1 MLGRSAGLERDT
13 FVLTIVVATTILT
26 AMASKI
32 AQQLKQESPFSSME
46 QEVFLGMRL
55 AAARLLDPW
64 ATFLKSTAKLTSV
77 QYNVLRVLRG
87 SHPAKL
93 ACGDLGDRL
102 IARDPD
108 ITRLVDR
115 LGRRGLVK
123 RSPGRKDR
131 RVIEVAITDK
141 GLGVLRELDAHVE
154 RMPKA
159 LLGHLGGERLRQL
172 RRLLEAV
179 ISGRGTFP

>member
-1 MLGRSAGLERDT
+1 MT
-13 FVLTIVVATTILT
+13 
-26 AMASKI
+26 SKI
-32 AQQLKQESPFSSME
+32 ARELKQKGSFSSVE
-46 QEVFLGMRL
+46 QEVFLGLRL

-64 ATFLKSTAKLTSV
+64 ATFLKTTAQLTPI

-87 SHPAKL
+87 SRPARL
-93 ACGDLGDRL
+93 ACSELGDRL

-108 ITRLVDR
+108 ITRLIDR
-115 LGRRGLVK
+115 LSKRGLVK
-123 RSPGRKDR
+123 RRPGRKDR
-131 RVIEVAITDK
+131 RVVEVAITDK
-141 GLGVLRELDAHVE
+141 GLGILRGLDTHVE

-179 ISGRGTFP
+179 ISDRGAFP

>member
-1 MLGRSAGLERDT
+1 MRSR
-13 FVLTIVVATTILT
+13 
-26 AMASKI
+26 I
-32 AQQLKQESPFSSME
+32 ARELKQESSFSSVE
-46 QEVFLGMRL
+46 QEVFLGLRL

-64 ATFLKSTAKLTSV
+64 ATFLKTTARLTPI

-87 SHPAKL
+87 SRPAKL
-93 ACGDLGDRL
+93 ACSDLGDRL

-115 LGRRGLVK
+115 LSKRGLVK
-123 RSPGRKDR
+123 RSPSRKDR
-131 RVIEVAITDK
+131 RVIEVAITGK
-141 GLGVLRELDAHVE
+141 GLGILRELDVHVE

-179 ISGRGTFP
+179 ISERGEFP

>member
-1 MLGRSAGLERDT
+1 MT
-13 FVLTIVVATTILT
+13 
-26 AMASKI
+26 SKI
-32 AQQLKQESPFSSME
+32 ARELKQESPFSSME
-46 QEVFLGMRL
+46 QEVFLGLRL
-55 AAARLLDPW
+55 AAARILDPW
-64 ATFLKSTAKLTSV
+64 ATFLKTTAQLTPI

-87 SHPAKL
+87 SHPGKL
-93 ACGDLGDRL
+93 ACSDLGDRL

-115 LGRRGLVK
+115 LSKRGLVK

-141 GLGVLRELDAHVE
+141 GLRILRELDTHVE

-172 RRLLEAV
+172 RRLLEVV
-179 ISGRGTFP
+179 ISDRGAFP